1 MHVHSGGDGS
11 RSAAEPAAVLS
22 LSSVLV
28 LSYQLVGGAGLERL
42 RLRRVAEL
50 QLLVLTMT
58 VLSSWLWWW
67 WRVTAVTCCPAQ
79 CQLTTVW
86 PALVHTQ
93 QTAWHWPHTG
103 TTSTLVTLVV
113 VSSLPPASTC
123 SITLGRLR
131 LSTWPPQ
138 EIQETQEPGGGRGV
152 LVAAR
157 ALRVLGGLL

>member
-1 MHVHSGGDGS
+1 MVVVEGHSS
-11 RSAAEPAAVLS
+11 HMLPRPVPAHNCVAS
-22 LSSVLV
+22 T
-28 LSYQLVGGAGLERL
+28 GGA
-42 RLRRVAEL
+42 
-50 QLLVLTMT
+50 
-58 VLSSWLWWW
+58 
-67 WRVTAVTCCPAQ
+67 
-79 CQLTTVW
+79 
-86 PALVHTQ
+86 Q

-152 LVAAR
+152 LVAAGHCR
-157 ALRVLGGLL
+157 CWAGCCSGVLAAVVLQPSFVINKLTPLQLQHLGPATRLVTLLTLALQP

>member
-42 RLRRVAEL
+42 RRVAEL
-50 QLLVLTMT
+50 QLLGSDND
-58 VLSSWLWWW
+58 SSKLL
-67 WRVTAVTCCPAQ
+67 VVVVVEGHSSHMLPSPVPAHN
-79 CQLTTVW
+79 CVASTG
-86 PALVHTQ
+86 AQ
-93 QTAWHWPHTG
+93 QTAWHWSHTG
-103 TTSTLVTLVV
+103 TSTLVTLVV

-131 LSTWPPQ
+131 LACTWPPQ
-138 EIQETQEPGGGRGV
+138 EIQETQEAG
-152 LVAAR
+152 
-157 ALRVLGGLL
+157 

>member
-42 RLRRVAEL
+42 RRVAEL

-58 VLSSWLWWW
+58 VLSSWLWWC

-86 PALVHTQ
+86 PAAWYWCTADSLALVPHWHHQHTGHTGCSQ
-93 QTAWHWPHTG
+93 LTATSQHLQPHTG
-103 TTSTLVTLVV
+103 EAEAEHL
-113 VSSLPPASTC
+113 ASTGDTGDTGARR
-123 SITLGRLR
+123 S
-131 LSTWPPQ
+131 
-138 EIQETQEPGGGRGV
+138 EKGV

-157 ALRVLGGLL
+157 ALRVLGGL